1 MAMIENP
8 HEQASKCGTPY
19 VESCIQSFQNA
30 QPIADSACTMWPRS
44 CTIAPHQV
52 PRVSRSSLIAWAT
65 HSNVT
70 PSWVKELAMRSGSR
84 VTLVVG
90 FFLVC
95 STLVLAQTATTSLRG
110 TVFDPKGAVVSGA
123 TITITNPATGFSR
136 TMRSDGQGNYQFL
149 ELPPAKYDLT
159 VNAQG
164 FATMKQSGLELQVAT
179 PATLNVD
186 MQVTGG
192 TITVEVSSSAPLV
205 NTQDASMGHAFGAD
219 QIADL
224 PFEGRDPAG
233 ILSLQTGVVFTGN
246 STHISS
252 ASDSRSGSVNG
263 ARSDQ
268 TNITLDGV
276 DNNDEL
282 LGTAFTGAIREP
294 LDSLEELKVTTSNSD
309 ADTGRSSGGQVSEVT
324 KSGTNR
330 VHGSLYVYNRPTF
343 TTANDWFNKASQ
355 IGASEPNT
363 PPFLLRN
370 TFGANVGGPIIKDRL
385 FFFAA
390 YEGQRK
396 REDLQVTRVVPSMGL
411 RAGSISYLC
420 TQDPTCPAGGVNTLS
435 PSQIAGMDPNCFGNG
450 TCPLG
455 PGANPLIAYL
465 PGNPNSSLS
474 SIFNQYPQPN
484 TITVGDGLDFEGFT
498 FPSPLPASLDDYVF
512 KLDYNLTKDG
522 NHRLFLKGIMDNE
535 RSSERDFGNSVN
547 IVTGDGG

>member
-1 MAMIENP
+1 MANALKNQLEHCGPAVAQYRPIGFP
-8 HEQASKCGTPY
+8 GLSLSFFRFRGTPS
-19 VESCIQSFQNA
+19 E
-30 QPIADSACTMWPRS
+30 
-44 CTIAPHQV
+44 
-52 PRVSRSSLIAWAT
+52 AT
-65 HSNVT
+65 PV
-70 PSWVKELAMRSGSR
+70 VGKGGFMRSGARAVILLAGVFLAFSA
-84 VTLVVG
+84 VVW
-90 FFLVC
+90 
-95 STLVLAQTATTSLRG
+95 AQTATTSLLG
-110 TVFDPKGAVVSGA
+110 TVYDAKGAVVPGA
-123 TITITNPATGFSR
+123 TITIANPATGFSR
-136 TMRSDGQGNYQFL
+136 TTKSDNQGRYQFL

-159 VNAQG
+159 VDATG
-164 FATMKQSGLELQVAT
+164 FATLKQSGIELQVAT
-179 PATLNVD
+179 PATLNPT
-186 MQVTGG
+186 MQVAGG
-192 TITVEVSSSAPLV
+192 TITVEVSGTTPLV
-205 NTQDASMGHAFGAD
+205 NTQDATLGHAFGSD

-268 TNITLDGV
+268 SNITLDGV
-276 DNNDEL
+276 DNNDQLE
-282 LGTAFTGAIREP
+282 GTACTGAVREP
-294 LDSLEELKVTTSNSD
+294 LDAVEELKVTTSNSD
-309 ADTGRSSGGQVSEVT
+309 ADTGRSSGGQVSEIT
-324 KSGTNR
+324 KSGTNKI
-330 VHGSLYVYNRPTF
+330 HGSLYIYNRPTF

-355 IGASEPNT
+355 LQSDESNT

-370 TFGANVGGPIIKDRL
+370 TFGANVGGPVIKDRL
-385 FFFAA
+385 FFFGA

-396 REDLQVTRVVPSMGL
+396 REDLQVTRVVPSLGL